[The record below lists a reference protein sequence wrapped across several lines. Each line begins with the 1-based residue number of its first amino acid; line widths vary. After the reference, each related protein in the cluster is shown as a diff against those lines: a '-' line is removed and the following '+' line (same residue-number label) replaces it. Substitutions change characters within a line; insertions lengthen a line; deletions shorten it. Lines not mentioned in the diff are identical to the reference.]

1 MGIKFPSDVYLNPNE
16 ISTASNIPNTI
27 VQRDNNGNFSA
38 GTITATLSGSASNA
52 NLLKSMSVT
61 SSVVS
66 NTVVQRDA
74 NGNFSA
80 GTITASLNGT
90 ASNASQLTDLVPA
103 TAATANTIV
112 ERDSS
117 GNITANTF
125 NGTLNGNASTASQ
138 LATART
144 IQITGAVTGLATFN
158 GSSNITISTVPSTLS
173 SQILHLD
180 DAQYSTTAT
189 TGAPTTVKTFRFAQ
203 DSTHPVTTLDVYASA
218 WLSYANPTIIPVGTN
233 PQAIAVNPNT
243 GKVYVANAGS
253 GTVSVISGS
262 SVTATITVGSNPQ
275 DIAVNPSTNYIY
287 VANNGSNTVSV
298 ISGGSNTV
306 VSTITVQTGPT
317 GIAVNPNTNTI
328 YAVNNTSGSVSTIN
342 GANNTVTATI
352 TGMTDPMKAVVNTL
366 TNYVYISS
374 PQAYPNGTVYI
385 ISGSANTLI
394 GTANFHNVPPFK
406 LAFNPNTNTVAMTWY
421 GGAWGEGFFTPSGS
435 ALNYDEGYP
444 LNDHFAIDTAYN
456 TKNNNLFTTIYSP
469 TQLVINLSQYIPL
482 PNIGGNYAGVAVNS
496 NTNQVY
502 ITLSSLNEVAVLDMN
517 TYLQLNANV
526 DGTNTLTLTQSAVT
540 EEQIFALKGLSVP
553 STDGIHTLNLQL
565 STSNASY
572 SAYTQLLEVYQN
584 D

>member
-1 MGIKFPSDVYLNPNE
+1 MSQVNINKTEALLT
-16 ISTASNIPNTI
+16 TATPDPVPDTL
-27 VQRDNNGNFSA
+27 VLRDNVGNISA
-38 GTITATLSGSASNA
+38 NVITGTVSGTTANA
-52 NLLKSMSVT
+52 NLLT
-61 SSVVS
+61 Y
-66 NTVVQRDA
+66 
-74 NGNFSA
+74 
-80 GTITASLNGT
+80 LP
-90 ASNASQLTDLVPA
+90 PA
-103 TAATANTIV
+103 TAATANTV
-112 ERDSS
+112 AVRDAS
-117 GNITANTF
+117 GNLTANTF
-125 NGTLNGNASTASQ
+125 NGALNGNASTASQ
-138 LATART
+138 LATAQT
-144 IQITGAVTGLATFN
+144 IALTGAVAGSASFN
-158 GSSNITISTVPSTLS
+158 GSAGITINTVPSTLS

-180 DAQYSTTAT
+180 DAQFSTTALT
-189 TGAPTTVKTFRFAQ
+189 SASTTVKTFRFAQ

-218 WLSYANPTIIPVGTN
+218 WQPPIIIPVGTN

-253 GTVSVISGS
+253 GTVSVLSGS

-287 VANNGSNTVSV
+287 TANNGSNTVSV

-328 YAVNNTSGSVSTIN
+328 YAVNYTSGSVSTIN
-342 GANNTVTATI
+342 GANNTVTTTI
-352 TGMTDPMKAVVNTL
+352 TGLTTPYRIAVNPNTNYIYVVNTG
-366 TNYVYISS
+366 VS
-374 PQAYPNGTVYI
+374 YPNFAVYI
-385 ISGSANTLI
+385 ISGSSNTI
-394 GTANFHNVPPFK
+394 VDSFTTSRIYFPGYM
-406 LAFNPNTNTVAMTWY
+406 AFNPNTNILAITNSSAYSFSTFY
-421 GGAWGEGFFTPSGS
+421 ASGS
-435 ALNYDEGYP
+435 TLIDSNGYSVTSYTSNP
-444 LNDHFAIDTAYN
+444 SVEIGVAFNTSTNLMYMGLSNNQILVATVNSTSISNVKFIPISANNGAIY
-456 TKNNNLFTTIYSP
+456 
-469 TQLVINLSQYIPL
+469 
-482 PNIGGNYAGVAVNS
+482 VAVNS

-502 ITLSSLNEVAVLDMN
+502 LTFDYLNEVAVLDMN

>member
-1 MGIKFPSDVYLNPNE
+1 V
-16 ISTASNIPNTI
+16 
-27 VQRDNNGNFSA
+27 
-38 GTITATLSGSASNA
+38 
-52 NLLKSMSVT
+52 SVT
-61 SSVVS
+61 SSAVS
-66 NTVVQRDA
+66 NTIVQRDA

-80 GTITASLNGT
+80 GTITASLNGNASTATT
-90 ASNASQLTDLVPA
+90 ASNSNELQGMTA
-103 TAATANTIV
+103 TNANTPSTIV
-112 ERDSS
+112 QRDAN
-117 GNITANTF
+117 GNFSAGTITA
-125 NGTLNGNASTASQ
+125 TLNGNASTASQ
-138 LATART
+138 LAKAQT
-144 IQITGAVTGLATFN
+144 IALTGAVAGSASFN
-158 GSSNITISTVPSTLS
+158 GSAGITINTVPSTLS

-180 DAQYSTTAT
+180 DAQFSTTAT
-189 TGAPTTVKTFRFAQ
+189 TRAPTTVKTFRFAQ

-275 DIAVNPSTNYIY
+275 DIAVNPVTNYIY
-287 VANNGSNTVSV
+287 TANNGSNTVSV

-328 YAVNNTSGSVSTIN
+328 YAVNNVSRSVSTIN

-352 TGMTDPMKAVVNTL
+352 TGMTDPLKAVVNTL

-394 GTANFHNVPPFK
+394 GTANFHSVPPFK
-406 LAFNPNTNTVAMTWY
+406 LAFNPNTNTVATTWY
-421 GGAWGEGFFTPSGS
+421 GGSYGEGFFTPNGS
-435 ALNYDEGYP
+435 ALNYNLGYN
-444 LNDHFAIDTAYN
+444 LNKHFAIDTAYN

-482 PNIGGNYAGVAVNS
+482 PNISNNYAGLAVNS

-526 DGTNTLTLTQSAVT
+526 DGTNTLTLTQSSVT
-540 EEQIFALKGLSVP
+540 QEQLFALKSLSVP